1 MMKKYTHY
9 LGWAGLGF
17 VLLGLIMYSINLF
30 VTTLTTIFLIVGA
43 VLLIAFIVLHF
54 NNIKA
59 GLSSRSTKFGTN
71 ATFMIIFLLGILI
84 VINIIS
90 SRFTYRA
97 DLTSAKV
104 FSLAEQTRKVLKHID
119 KDVKVTGFFKSGE
132 ELQVNELLNEYS
144 HYSPKFKYEFVDP
157 DKKPGIAKKY
167 NIKTYGTILLESQ
180 GKEERIDKSTEED
193 ITNALITVTREGV
206 KKVYFAT
213 GHGERDFDNS
223 EQNGYSTAKQSITDE
238 NYEIEK
244 ILLANPQDSIPSDC
258 SVLVVASP
266 QSDLFD
272 FEKEKIEKYLNKGG
286 KVLFL
291 LDTDTP
297 ASYVNY
303 VKDWGFDVGHDIV
316 VDASGIGQLFGAG
329 PTIPIVSQYENH
341 AISKDFNVMTFFP
354 EARSV
359 SKADNVPSGLTFNEI
374 AKTSPRSWAETSP
387 LTTEQIT
394 FNDGLDKMG
403 PISVLAV
410 AEKDAANPV
419 AKENKYELG
428 TGQVKTRIAVFGDAD
443 FAGNSYIKVQGNND
457 LFMNTISWLAEEED
471 LISVRPRDPED
482 RRLNLSKKQ
491 SRIILYLGVLL
502 LPVLI
507 FVTGIVVYVK
517 RK

>member
-1 MMKKYTHY
+1 MKKYAQY
-9 LGWAGLGF
+9 LGWAGLGL
-17 VLLGLIMYSINLF
+17 VLLGLIIYSINLIL
-30 VTTLTTIFLIVGA
+30 TTLTIIVLIAGVL
-43 VLLIAFIVLHF
+43 LLIAFIVLRF

-71 ATFMIIFLLGILI
+71 ATFMILFLLGILV
-84 VINIIS
+84 VINIIF
-90 SRFTYRA
+90 SRFSYRA

-104 FSLAEQTRKVLKHID
+104 FSLAEQTRKVLKNLD
-119 KDVKVTGFFKSGE
+119 KDVKLVGFFKTGE
-132 ELQVNELLNEYS
+132 ELQVSELLNEYS

-157 DKKPGIAKKY
+157 DKKPGLAKKY
-167 NIKTYGTILLESQ
+167 NIKTYGTILLECQ
-180 GKEERIDKSTEED
+180 GKEEKINKSTEED
-193 ITNALITVTREGV
+193 ITNALISVTREGV
-206 KKVYFAT
+206 KKIYFTT
-213 GHGERDFDNS
+213 GHGERDIDNS
-223 EQNGYSTAKQSITDE
+223 EQSGYSTAKQSITDE
-238 NYEIEK
+238 NYEIDK

-258 SVLVVASP
+258 SVLVVAGP

-272 FEKEKIEKYLNKGG
+272 FEREKIEKYLNKGG

-297 ASYVNY
+297 ESYVNY
-303 VKDWGFDVGHDIV
+303 LNNWGFDIGHDIV

-329 PTIPIVSQYENH
+329 PTIPIVSQYETH

-359 SKADNVPSGLTFNEI
+359 SKSDNVPAGLTFTEI
-374 AKTSPRSWAETSP
+374 AKTSPRSWAETSS
-387 LTTEQIT
+387 LTTGQIT

-403 PISVLAV
+403 PISVFAV

-419 AKENKYELG
+419 TKEDQYDLG
-428 TGQVKTRIAVFGDAD
+428 VGQIKTRVAVFGDAD

-491 SRIILYLGVLL
+491 SRIILYLGVLF

>member
-1 MMKKYTHY
+1 MKKYAHFF
-9 LGWAGLGF
+9 GWTGLGLA
-17 VLLGLIMYSINLF
+17 LLGLVMYSINL
-30 VTTLTTIFLIVGA
+30 VLTTLTNIFLIVGA
-43 VLLIAFIVLHF
+43 VLMVAFLVLRF
-54 NNIKA
+54 KNIKA

-104 FSLAEQTRKVLKHID
+104 FSLAEQTRKVLKHLD

-132 ELQVNELLNEYS
+132 EMQVDELFNEYS
-144 HYSPKFKYEFVDP
+144 HYSPKFTYEFVDP

-167 NIKTYGTILLESQ
+167 NIKTYGTILLESE
-180 GKEERIDKSTEED
+180 GKEETINKTTEEE
-193 ITNALITVTREGV
+193 ITNALITITREGV
-206 KKVYFAT
+206 KKVYFTT
-213 GHGERDFDNS
+213 GHGERDYDNS
-223 EQNGYSTAKQSITDE
+223 EQNGYSTAKQSISDE

-244 ILLANPQDSIPSDC
+244 ILIANPQDSIPSDC
-258 SVLVVASP
+258 SVLVVAGP

-272 FEKEKIEKYLNKGG
+272 FEKDKIEKYLNKGG
-286 KVLFL
+286 KVMFL
-291 LDTDTP
+291 LDTDSP
-297 ASYVNY
+297 DSYVNFLG
-303 VKDWGFDVGHDIV
+303 DWGFNVGHDIV

-329 PTIPIVSQYENH
+329 PTIPIVSQYESH
-341 AISKDFNVMTFFP
+341 AIAKDFNVMTFFP
-354 EARSV
+354 EARSI
-359 SKADNVPSGLTFNEI
+359 SKSDNVPSGLTFNEV
-374 AKTSPRSWAETSP
+374 AKTSDRSWAETSP
-387 LTTEQIT
+387 LTTEQIAFT
-394 FNDGLDKMG
+394 EGEDKMG

-410 AEKDAANPV
+410 AEKDAANPIT
-419 AKENKYELG
+419 KENKFDLG
-428 TGQVKTRIAVFGDAD
+428 AGQVKTRLAVFGDAD

-507 FVTGIVVYVK
+507 FATGIVVYVK